1 MTNKLLRRWRYLR
14 DRRRIE
20 ADLAEE
26 MRTHQAMAAREME
39 RQGMTAEEA
48 ALAGRRAMGA
58 MTQMQE
64 EARGVWIWPWV
75 ESVWQDLGY
84 AVRSFRRQPGFAAV
98 AILALACGIGLN
110 TSLFTVFN
118 AVALRPWSVRDP
130 ARVVRVHGVL
140 RDVVKQFDTI
150 SGFSAVEY
158 RYLAEHTKSMS
169 GLLLMRGEGSLH
181 TDVGKARG
189 QYVTANYFRVLDVE
203 MERGRG
209 FLAEEDR
216 SESPEAVAVLSY
228 TSWQNRF
235 AADPAVLGR
244 RIRVEEVPFTIVGVA
259 PPDFGGT
266 NPEPTDVWLPF
277 SSMALLNPNDS
288 WARTFLRDRNSCCA
302 DVSGRLAP
310 GISRAQARA
319 ELGLLRADFYHQFG
333 ETSLGVVLTGT
344 APLQSIGR
352 KAKNFYAVFAL
363 MFAGVMLVL
372 LLACANVGNL
382 LLARA
387 AARRREIGVRLSL
400 GAGRARVVRQLLT
413 ESLLL
418 AGTASALGVF
428 LAFVLPRPLFI
439 RIAGVVSFPLRP
451 DAVVLAFTL
460 VLSALACA
468 AFGLAPAL
476 HATRGNFSDSLKQ
489 RQVPARGRLCLRS
502 VLLTVQVAVSAI
514 LLVGAGLMVRGVQH
528 ARTLDPGF
536 AVEGVDS
543 FAFEFPTSAYQTT
556 RVAGFYDNLTRG
568 LDALPGARPFG
579 FTAVD
584 PLGNTRGYTSFRL
597 PGQDESHR
605 NGILTNTVSAGY
617 FEILRIAIVAGRNFA
632 PADSA
637 HDVLLINQAMA
648 DRYFP
653 HESAIGKSV
662 IVDKPQQIVGI
673 VRNAHTWTLDEVEP
687 ALYFPISYGLP
698 PRLLLSHTGANVAA
712 VTALAKRL
720 DPRVEMRA
728 TRLSDNLDQWLSA
741 TRIGALIA
749 GLLGLLALSLAAIG
763 VSGAFAYAVQQ
774 RTQEIGIRMAL
785 GARPAQVIALVFRSA
800 GRSLAAG
807 LALGLVGALGGS
819 VLLRQYIFGLSHLD
833 PVTYV
838 AVLAALAAAG
848 MAATWLPTRRA
859 VQVDPIEALRQD

>member
-1 MTNKLLRRWRYLR
+1 MNRLLRRLRYLR
-14 DRRRIE
+14 DRRQME

-26 MRTHQAMAAREME
+26 IRIHQAMAARDLE
-39 RQGMTAEEA
+39 RRGMTAAEA
-48 ALAGRRAMGA
+48 ALEGRRAMGA
-58 MTQMQE
+58 IAQMRE
-64 EARGVWIWPWV
+64 DARGVWTWPWL

-84 AVRSFRRQPGFAAV
+84 AARSFRRQPGFAAV

-110 TSLFTVFN
+110 TSQFTVFN
-118 AVALRPWSVRDP
+118 AVALRPWSVREP
-130 ARVVRVHGVL
+130 ARVVRVFGFV
-140 RDVVKQFDTI
+140 RDVVKQFDTLG
-150 SGFSAVEY
+150 GFSAVEY

-169 GLLLMRGEGSLH
+169 GLFLMRGEGGLH

-189 QYVTANYFRVLDVE
+189 QYVTANYFRVLGVE

-216 SESPEAVAVLSY
+216 SESPVAVAVLSY
-228 TSWQNRF
+228 TAWQNRF

-244 RIRVEEVPFTIVGVA
+244 HIRIEEVPFTIVGVA

-266 NPEPTDVWLPF
+266 NPEPTDLWLPF
-277 SSMALLNPNDS
+277 RSMAMLNPNDS
-288 WARTFLRDRNSCCA
+288 WARAFLRDRNSCCA
-302 DVSGRLAP
+302 DVAGRLAP
-310 GISRAQARA
+310 GISRAQART
-319 ELGLLRADFYHQFG
+319 ELGMLRADFHHQFG
-333 ETSLGVVLTGT
+333 EKSLGVVLRGT

-352 KAKNFYAVFAL
+352 KAGNFYAVFGL

-400 GAGRARVVRQLLT
+400 GAGRGRVVRQLFT

-418 AGTASALGVF
+418 AGIASAGGVF
-428 LAFVLPRPLFI
+428 LAFVLPRPLFT

-460 VLSALACA
+460 GLAALACV

-476 HATRGNFSDSLKQ
+476 HATRDNCSGALKQ
-489 RQVPARGRLCLRS
+489 RQAPARGSLSLRS
-502 VLLTVQVAVSAI
+502 FLLTVQVAVSAI

-528 ARTLDPGF
+528 ARALDPGF

-543 FAFEFPTSAYQTT
+543 LAFEFPTSAYQTT
-556 RVAGFYDNLTRG
+556 RVAGFYDNLARG
-568 LDALPGARPFG
+568 LDGLPGALPFG
-579 FTAVD
+579 FTALD

-597 PGQDESHR
+597 PGQDDSR
-605 NGILTNTVSAGY
+605 RSGILTNTVSAGY
-617 FEILRIAIVAGRNFA
+617 FEILRIPIVAGRNFE
-632 PADSA
+632 PADSG
-637 HDVLLINQAMA
+637 HSVLLINQAMA

-662 IVDKPQQIVGI
+662 IIDKPQQIVGI
-673 VRNAHTWTLDEVEP
+673 VRNAHTWTLDDVEP

-698 PRLLLSHTGANVAA
+698 PRLLLSHTAANMAA
-712 VTALAKRL
+712 VTALTKSL
-720 DPRVEMRA
+720 DPRVEMRE

-749 GLLGLLALSLAAIG
+749 GLLGVLALSLASIG
-763 VSGAFAYAVQQ
+763 VSGVFAYAVQQ

-785 GARPAQVIALVFRSA
+785 GARPSQVIALVFRSA
-800 GRSLAAG
+800 GRPLLAG
-807 LALGLVGALGGS
+807 LALGLLASVAGAA
-819 VLLRQYIFGLSHLD
+819 LLRQYIFGLSHLD

-838 AVLAALAAAG
+838 AVLGTLAMAG
-848 MAATWLPTRRA
+848 MAATWLPARRA
-859 VQVDPIEALRQD
+859 VRVDPIEALRQD